1 MINYMFSYI
10 ILFCALF
17 MLFYFLYMIIR
28 EGICR
33 VVKLYLI
40 AFSGYGI
47 KRRGYKY
54 PDAILALKKLNYI
67 FAKYTLYR
75 LLDL

>member
-1 MINYMFSYI
+1 
-10 ILFCALF
+10 
-17 MLFYFLYMIIR
+17 MIIR

-40 AFSGYGI
+40 AFTGYGI
-47 KRRGYKY
+47 KRKGYKY

>member
-1 MINYMFSYI
+1 MLVNHIIGLICILLLSYFVYVI
-10 ILFCALF
+10 IK
-17 MLFYFLYMIIR
+17 

-33 VVKLYLI
+33 ILKLYYI
-40 AFSGYGI
+40 AYTGWSI
-47 KRRGYKY
+47 KRKGYKY

-75 LLDL
+75 LLNL

>member
-1 MINYMFSYI
+1 MKVL

-17 MLFYFLYMIIR
+17 MPFYFLYMIIR

-33 VVKLYLI
+33 VFLLYYI
-40 AFSGYGI
+40 AYTGWNKKRNGY
-47 KRRGYKY
+47 RY
-54 PDAILALKKLNYI
+54 PDSILALKKLNYI

-75 LLDL
+75 MLSL